1 MTPRNV
7 ALVGAVVAAAA
18 ALAWVLFVTLPK
30 RASSAVPRVTPE
42 AAAAVPAP
50 AGSGRKI
57 KARLFYVA
65 DDGIHLTHVER
76 DVPYGEGTLE
86 QAREIVA
93 AQVAPV
99 AAPLVSAIPTG
110 TTVRALFLTEGGHA
124 YVDFSPE
131 IVSGHTGGT
140 AHELLTIYTVV
151 NALTENLPA
160 VTDVQV
166 LVDGK
171 EVETLAGHVDLRNPL
186 GKNAAL
192 VQ

>member
-1 MTPRNV
+1 MTRQR
-7 ALVGAVVAAAA
+7 ALIIGGVAAAA
-18 ALAWVLFVTLPK
+18 VALAWVLFVALPK
-30 RASSAVPRVTPE
+30 RVARSNAPS
-42 AAAAVPAP
+42 AAVVPTPPP

-65 DDGIHLTHVER
+65 QDGIHLTHVER

-86 QAREIVA
+86 QAREIMA

-99 AAPLVSAIPTG
+99 SEPLLSAIPTG
-110 TTVRALFLTEGGHA
+110 TTLRALYLTEGGDA
-124 YVDFSPE
+124 YADFSRE

-140 AHELLTIYTVV
+140 ADELLTIYTIV

-160 VTDVQV
+160 VTGVQV

-171 EVETLAGHVDLRNPL
+171 EVDTLAGHVDLRNPL
-186 GKNAAL
+186 GKNPAL